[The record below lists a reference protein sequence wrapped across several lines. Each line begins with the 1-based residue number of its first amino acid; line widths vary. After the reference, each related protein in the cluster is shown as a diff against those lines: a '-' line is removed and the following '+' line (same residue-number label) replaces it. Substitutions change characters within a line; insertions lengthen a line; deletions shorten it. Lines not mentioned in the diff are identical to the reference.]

1 MATLEST
8 SFDSKLSEDRGQTGE
23 ERRTEYP
30 VKPVPGGSRKPAAL
44 TAMRPWLAGAWHSP
58 QDFREQ
64 FPALSFHA
72 SAQRIIPAAVG
83 SCPSK
88 CSRLMLL
95 VARCICPEDRLSKP
109 KALGTLR
116 RHVQMLKVY
125 LAVMVVGAF
134 GCAARMWL
142 SNLLEEKY
150 GPAFPIGTL
159 AVNVLGCFIIGVF
172 AGITRPDGGVLVH
185 PVIRQA
191 VIIGFLG
198 GFTTFSSFGLQTI
211 SLLSDGEWG
220 YAALNIILSV
230 ALCLAA
236 VWIGQTIAVQII
248 RG

>member
-1 MATLEST
+1 
-8 SFDSKLSEDRGQTGE
+8 
-23 ERRTEYP
+23 
-30 VKPVPGGSRKPAAL
+30 
-44 TAMRPWLAGAWHSP
+44 MRPRLAGAWHSP

-95 VARCICPEDRLSKP
+95 VAPCICPEDRLSKP

-211 SLLSDGEWG
+211 SPQRWGMGLCRAKYHSICCAMSGGGVDWPDHRRSDYPRMKSRSQSWNFRKTLSF
-220 YAALNIILSV
+220 
-230 ALCLAA
+230 
-236 VWIGQTIAVQII
+236 
-248 RG
+248 

>member
-1 MATLEST
+1 
-8 SFDSKLSEDRGQTGE
+8 
-23 ERRTEYP
+23 
-30 VKPVPGGSRKPAAL
+30 
-44 TAMRPWLAGAWHSP
+44 
-58 QDFREQ
+58 
-64 FPALSFHA
+64 
-72 SAQRIIPAAVG
+72 
-83 SCPSK
+83 
-88 CSRLMLL
+88 
-95 VARCICPEDRLSKP
+95 
-109 KALGTLR
+109 
-116 RHVQMLKVY
+116 MLKVY

-198 GFTTFSSFGLQTI
+198 GLTTFSSFGLQTI